1 MASAKE
7 NSMGVWTVP
16 FLQVMFSEGFFTVDN
31 IVLLYFSLAL
41 GKSLVFTFQ
50 VLSHLSKCF
59 LSTLYQMDT
68 LNKWKGFRK
77 CSVFVA
83 SLQGAWNL
91 PSVRFLVWLLLNS
104 SAELT
109 VMCWVNQLL
118 LIRSILFRVK
128 LTDSTFFFSWIL
140 CSRVFAFGLF
150 FLVLF
155 FFSSQSG
162 KHQDIR
168 CFRPSSSFIRISSGE
183 DTSEKKITKHR
194 DNQILNNNKCCP
206 LAKENTQSQVLSWHT
221 LFFNISLSFSLR
233 LLSISS
239 LFTLSFSIHALFPS
253 PLSPQ
258 LQGFWLSVNIWQSIR
273 FHFLA
278 SCT

>member
-7 NSMGVWTVP
+7 NSMGVGTVP

-118 LIRSILFRVK
+118 LIRSILFGVK

-140 CSRVFAFGLF
+140 CSRVFAFCHFFFGPVFLF
-150 FLVLF
+150 FSKWETPRYPLFSSF
-155 FFSSQSG
+155 FFFHPHLQRWG
-162 KHQDIR
+162 YLW
-168 CFRPSSSFIRISSGE
+168 
-183 DTSEKKITKHR
+183 EK
-194 DNQILNNNKCCP
+194 NNK
-206 LAKENTQSQVLSWHT
+206 AQ
-221 LFFNISLSFSLR
+221 R
-233 LLSISS
+233 
-239 LFTLSFSIHALFPS
+239 
-253 PLSPQ
+253 
-258 LQGFWLSVNIWQSIR
+258 
-273 FHFLA
+273 
-278 SCT
+278 